1 MSVKVTQVEGG
12 LFKAE
17 CRGAEVIAGRV
28 DPDSPYVGISPGN
41 LMVVA
46 LGMCN
51 GVYVEDY
58 LRREGIEYDSLEI
71 TVNRK
76 YERDPP
82 RATEFDIQI
91 DLRGDLSDEE
101 RKGALESAHRCY
113 VGNTFNCTPKINVSL
128 TG

>member
-1 MSVKVTQVEGG
+1 
-12 LFKAE
+12 
-17 CRGAEVIAGRV
+17 
-28 DPDSPYVGISPGN
+28 
-41 LMVVA
+41 
-46 LGMCN
+46 MCN

-91 DLRGDLSDEE
+91 ALRGDLSEEE
-101 RKGALESAHRCY
+101 RKGALEAALRCY
-113 VGNTFNCTPKINVSL
+113 VGNTFEGKPKIKVSL
-128 TG
+128 AG